1 MEETR
6 DELTCGK
13 DISLTELG
21 GHIDR
26 LTYLQDEIDMEGEKE
41 CLM

>member
-21 GHIDR
+21 HIDR
-26 LTYLQDEIDMEGEKE
+26 LTYLQDEIDMEGQKE